1 MSEIERVTDE
11 PCAPRVVFI
20 GLASCFGCQI
30 NITNIE
36 KHLLQV
42 LGQIELGY
50 WQLTSSEPMPDAFDV
65 AVIEGAVTTEEA
77 AETVRRARERAGCV
91 IAIGACAATGGIPGM
106 AAPDITGCAAA
117 VYGDAVPEACGVL
130 RAPAPVSALVD
141 VDFTVSCCPVDPF
154 EFVRVLDAALYGSNR
169 LAPTSVLC
177 GQCAQGEGGCL
188 YKRGQMCLGLVTR
201 SGCGAKCPTL
211 GRACNGCAGLS
222 PDANVG
228 AARAFAASRGHDP
241 ARFDE
246 ALRMFNTVALV
257 AAGEGE

>member
-1 MSEIERVTDE
+1 MSENTATAGEAH
-11 PCAPRVVFI
+11 APRVVLV

-36 KHLLQV
+36 RHLLAV

-50 WQLTSSEPMPDAFDV
+50 WQLTSSEPMPEAFDV

-77 AETVRRARERAGCV
+77 AETVRALRERAACV
-91 IAIGACAATGGIPGM
+91 IAIGSCAATGGIPAM
-106 AAPDITGCAAA
+106 AAGDLASHVEA
-117 VYGDAVPEACGVL
+117 VYGDGLPKACGVL
-130 RAPAPVSALVD
+130 RAPAPVSAVID
-141 VDFTVSCCPVDPF
+141 VDFTVSCCPIDPF

-169 LAPTSVLC
+169 LDVTATLC

-201 SGCGAKCPTL
+201 AGCGAKCPGL

-222 PDANVG
+222 PDANVT
-228 AARAFAASRGHDP
+228 AARAFAASRGSAP
-241 ARFDE
+241 GRFDE
-246 ALRMFNTVALV
+246 ALEMFNAVALV
-257 AAGEGE
+257 PAGEE

>member
-1 MSEIERVTDE
+1 MSEIERMSGEDR
-11 PCAPRVVFI
+11 APRVVFI

-177 GQCAQGEGGCL
+177 GQCAQGEGG
-188 YKRGQMCLGLVTR
+188 
-201 SGCGAKCPTL
+201 AKCPTL

>member
-1 MSEIERVTDE
+1 MSEREPVTD
-11 PCAPRVVFI
+11 APRPARVVFV

-36 KHLLQV
+36 EHLLEV

-50 WQLTSSEPMPDAFDV
+50 WQLTSSDPMPEAFDV

-77 AETVRRARERAGCV
+77 AATVRRLRERADCV

-106 AAPDITGCAAA
+106 AAADLDGHVTA
-117 VYGDAVPEACGVL
+117 VYGDRLPAACGDL
-130 RAPAPVSALVD
+130 RAPAPVSSLID
-141 VDFTVSCCPVDPF
+141 VDFTVPCCPVDPF

-169 LAPTSVLC
+169 LDATSALC
-177 GQCAQGEGGCL
+177 GECSRNEGGCL
-188 YKRGQMCLGLVTR
+188 YAAGQMCLGLVTR
-201 SGCGAKCPTL
+201 AGCGARCPAL

-222 PDANVG
+222 PDGNVA
-228 AARAFAASRGHDP
+228 AARAFAASRGHDA

-246 ALRMFNTVALV
+246 ALQMFNAVAL
-257 AAGEGE
+257 AAAEKE